1 MISCYNILLEKIL
14 EITFF
19 CNCELL
25 QFFLLSLKS
34 DLSKCQELHQ
44 IANDA
49 KEKLQQMQKDC
60 LMKIDE
66 NCTALTEKHKIEVT
80 H

>member
-1 MISCYNILLEKIL
+1 
-14 EITFF
+14 
-19 CNCELL
+19 
-25 QFFLLSLKS
+25 
-34 DLSKCQELHQ
+34 LSKCQELHQ

-66 NCTALTEKHKIEVT
+66 NCTALTEKHNIEVQCNT
-80 H
+80 LIQVGGYKDAKQFLQ

>member
-1 MISCYNILLEKIL
+1 
-14 EITFF
+14 
-19 CNCELL
+19 
-25 QFFLLSLKS
+25 
-34 DLSKCQELHQ
+34 LSKCQELHQ

-66 NCTALTEKHKIEVT
+66 NCTTLAEKHKIEVT
-80 H
+80 HFILMGDKWMKNSFFNNTIFTVEPQFLLTSL

>member
-1 MISCYNILLEKIL
+1 M
-14 EITFF
+14 FF
-19 CNCELL
+19 LTGKKFSHFFRLCNCELL
-25 QFFLLSLKS
+25 QIFFLFVLKS

-66 NCTALTEKHKIEVT
+66 NCAALTEKHKTEVT